1 MIFNLTC
8 GAEYEID
15 INIET
20 YENITSNSPF
30 QVPVTVFPTTV
41 ILQTSVN
48 NSSELCVYY
57 RSNPNDEFVMVE
69 SQDQCPAS
77 SSIYSE
83 LDQTIMVVCN
93 GGTTSNPATLKCIVL
108 GVKK

>member
-20 YENITSNSPF
+20 YENITSNSSF

-57 RSNPNDEFVMVE
+57 RSNPAV
-69 SQDQCPAS
+69 QHQ
-77 SSIYSE
+77 I
-83 LDQTIMVVCN
+83 QQH
-93 GGTTSNPATLKCIVL
+93 
-108 GVKK
+108 